1 MGSGGYCT
9 PYLEFSPFNGGYIGG
24 GMTCYFCFS
33 KDTKVTVLSGS
44 NQCKKLISDIKED
57 DLVLTF
63 NGTDKIKTKVIEF
76 KKNEGI
82 FEFYIVKVRDEKLN
96 TKNIAVTGNH
106 MMIIFG
112 RDLNDIKLKYAC
124 ELKIGDLLRTND
136 GIFEIYEIERKMM
149 YDSYQVKTENGT
161 VLANDILVSTIY
173 ASENN
178 NRKAL
183 TKVLDSA
190 KIPIEI
196 KN

>member
-1 MGSGGYCT
+1 MGGGGYCT
-9 PYLEFSPFNGGYIGG
+9 PHIDFSPFNGGYIGG
-24 GMTCYFCFS
+24 GVTCYFCFC
-33 KDTKVTVLSGS
+33 KDTKVTVLNGS
-44 NQCKKLISDIKED
+44 KQSKKLISEIKED

-63 NGTDKIKTKVIEF
+63 NGTDKIFTKVSKF

-82 FEFYIVKVRDEKLN
+82 FEFYIFKVKDEKLN
-96 TKNIAVTGNH
+96 TKNISVTGNH
-106 MMIIFG
+106 TMIIFG
-112 RDLNDIKLKYAC
+112 RDKNDIKLKYAC

-136 GIFEIYEIERKMM
+136 GLFEVYEIEKKMM
-149 YDSYQVKTENGT
+149 YDSYQIEVENGT

-173 ASENN
+173 SEDNN

-183 TKVLDSA
+183 SKIIDSV